1 MKRWLKQFTKSPG
14 FQNFLSWIISLY
26 LKIVFYTTKWTWVG
40 KDKAN
45 SYFNAG
51 SLIVCFWHGNLAMI
65 PFMNFWP
72 HKRILSMVSGH
83 GDGMMVARTFKR
95 LGIDYTTGSTNRG
108 GARAFLAL
116 LEALRSNEIAAI
128 IPDGPRGPARE
139 LNIGIIQLSRHG
151 QAPIMPMAYAT
162 SRFIQFKSWD
172 KFKLPL
178 PFSKGI
184 FIYGDPVPFQP
195 TTNDNEIE
203 SWRKL
208 VQTTISQVQDQAD
221 SFFNKEKK

>member
-1 MKRWLKQFTKSPG
+1 MKRRIKQVTKSSE
-14 FQNFLSWIISLY
+14 FQNFLSWVISLY
-26 LKIVFYTTKWTWVG
+26 LKLVFLTTRWTWVN

-45 SYFNAG
+45 PYFETG

-72 HKRILSMVSGH
+72 HKHILSMVSGH

-116 LEALRSNEIAAI
+116 LEALRSNNIAAI

-139 LNIGIIQLSRHG
+139 LNVGVIQLSRHG
-151 QAPIMPMAYAT
+151 QAPIMPLAYAT

-178 PFSKGI
+178 PFSKGV
-184 FIYGDPVPFQP
+184 FIYGDPIQP
-195 TTNDNEIE
+195 QTTSDDMEIE
-203 SWRKL
+203 NWRKL
-208 VQTTISQVQDQAD
+208 VQTTISHLQDQAD
-221 SFFNKEKK
+221 SFFNKEEK

>member
-1 MKRWLKQFTKSPG
+1 MKRWIKQVTKSSE
-14 FQNFLSWIISLY
+14 FQNFLSWVISLY
-26 LKIVFYTTKWTWVG
+26 LKLVFLTTRWTWVN

-45 SYFNAG
+45 PYFEAG

-72 HKRILSMVSGH
+72 HKHILSMVSGH

-116 LEALRSNEIAAI
+116 LEALRSNNIAAI

-139 LNIGIIQLSRHG
+139 LNVGVIQLSRHG
-151 QAPIMPMAYAT
+151 QAPIMPLAYAT

-178 PFSKGI
+178 PFSKGV
-184 FIYGDPVPFQP
+184 FIYGDPIQP
-195 TTNDNEIE
+195 QTTSDDMEIE
-203 SWRKL
+203 NWRKL
-208 VQTTISQVQDQAD
+208 VQTTISHLQDQAD
-221 SFFNKEKK
+221 SFFNKEEK

>member
-1 MKRWLKQFTKSPG
+1 MKRLLKKITKSSG
-14 FQNFLSWIISLY
+14 FQNFLSWVISLY
-26 LKIVFYTTKWTWVG
+26 LKLVFYTTRWTWIG
-40 KDKAN
+40 KDQADPH
-45 SYFNAG
+45 FNNG

-65 PFMNFWP
+65 PFMNFWR
-72 HKRILSMVSGH
+72 HKHILSMVSGH

-116 LEALRSNEIAAI
+116 LDALRSKNIAAI

-139 LNIGIIQLSRHG
+139 LNVGIIQLSRHG
-151 QAPIMPMAYAT
+151 QAPIMPLAYAT
-162 SRFIQFKSWD
+162 SRYVQFKSWD

-178 PFSKGI
+178 PFSKGV
-184 FIYGDPVPFQP
+184 FIYGDVVPARQ
-195 TTNDNEIE
+195 TTDETEIE
-203 SWRKL
+203 DWRKL
-208 VQTTISQVQDQAD
+208 VQITISNLQDQAD

>member
-1 MKRWLKQFTKSPG
+1 MKRWIKQVTKSSE
-14 FQNFLSWIISLY
+14 FQNFLSWVISLY
-26 LKIVFYTTKWTWVG
+26 LKLVFFTTRWTWIN

-45 SYFNAG
+45 PYFEAG

-72 HKRILSMVSGH
+72 HKHILSMVSGH

-116 LEALRSNEIAAI
+116 LEALRSNNIAAI

-139 LNIGIIQLSRHG
+139 LNVGVIQLSRHG
-151 QAPIMPMAYAT
+151 QAPIMPLAYAT

-178 PFSKGI
+178 PFSKGV
-184 FIYGDPVPFQP
+184 FIYGDPIQP
-195 TTNDNEIE
+195 QTTSDDMEIE
-203 SWRKL
+203 NWRKL
-208 VQTTISQVQDQAD
+208 VQTTISHLQDQAD
-221 SFFNKEKK
+221 SFFNKEEK